1 MSHFSLA
8 VVIDRDS
15 FDNAHKECN
24 GYSNKENRIILE
36 ELVDKALEPFDE
48 GKWVPDYVAK
58 TAEELEIEY
67 KQLLEKIDKGESNVS
82 KHDVIT
88 IWDYAEYRYGKVLD
102 INDGNLYSNYNP
114 NSKWDWYQ
122 IGGRWSDV
130 VPGHVV
136 QVQDIDEAID
146 ENIYAVLDKNG
157 KWHEPGEM
165 LHFGMTSA
173 TEEQLKAFSAYNI
186 IKETS
191 NEEDLIVVVDCHI

>member
-8 VVIDRDS
+8 VVIDRDT
-15 FDNAHKECN
+15 FNNVYKDCT
-24 GYSNKENRIILE
+24 GFSNKENRIILE
-36 ELVDKALEPFDE
+36 ELVAEALEPFDE
-48 GKWVPDYVAK
+48 GKWVPSYVAK

-67 KQLLEKIDKGESNVS
+67 KQLLEKIEKGESNVS
-82 KHDVIT
+82 KYDVIT

-130 VPGHVV
+130 VSGNIV
-136 QVQDIDEAID
+136 QVKDIDEALD

-165 LHFGMTSA
+165 LPFGMSAA
-173 TEEQLKAFSAYNI
+173 TEEQLEAFSVYRI

-191 NEEDLIVVVDCHI
+191 SGEDLIVVVDCHI